1 MRLLLDT
8 HVVLW
13 WFEDSPEINDTLDQL
28 LSHQPEVFI
37 SPVSLWEIT
46 IKAAKGKLGV
56 PDGLVEA
63 VAKSDFLEHP
73 IRHPHAIAAGRLP
86 DIHKDPFDR
95 LLVAQAQCDSM
106 TLVTRDGTIPKYD
119 VDVLPA

>member
-28 LSHQPEVFI
+28 LSYQPDVFI
-37 SPVSLWEIT
+37 SPVALWEIT
-46 IKAAKGKLGV
+46 IKSSKGKLSV
-56 PDGLVEA
+56 PDGLVNA
-63 VAKSDFLEHP
+63 IVKSDFIEHP
-73 IRHPHAIAAGRLP
+73 IRHSHAIAAGRLP
-86 DIHKDPFDR
+86 EIHRDPFDR
-95 LLVAQAQCDSM
+95 LLIAQAQCDSM
-106 TLVTRDGTIPKYD
+106 TLVTRDGMIPKYD